1 MVNPEKKIGIYNV
14 GTGEATSFKVLC
26 SYIFKSLNIKE
37 KYNWIEMPEELKDQ
51 YQYFTKAE
59 LNNLR
64 NSLAYRKEFL
74 VLEDSVSDYVKKYLM
89 AMDSYL

>member
-1 MVNPEKKIGIYNV
+1 
-14 GTGEATSFKVLC
+14 
-26 SYIFKSLNIKE
+26 
-37 KYNWIEMPEELKDQ
+37 MPEELKDQ

-64 NSLAYRKEFL
+64 NSLAYRKEFFS
-74 VLEDSVSDYVKKYLM
+74 LEDSVSDYVKKYLM